1 MKIKIIDLLNKMANG
16 EQPSHIR
23 VFGRDWYWNNYDG
36 YVTKSSLSTTHDA
49 QNYLFKSYRLDFA
62 LDEKVEII
70 EEPVELPNE
79 YKIPKME
86 SADNERI
93 LQAEIKINKI
103 ISYLKAKEELL
114 NKLAN
119 EKTPP
124 KIKFK
129 NTTKPIFEYNIRNG
143 KYEYCYKSNKGKN
156 EICELTFLN
165 LKDEIEIIEEEKKI
179 ELPENIEIHKIEH
192 K

>member
-1 MKIKIIDLLNKMANG
+1 MKIIDLLNKMANG

-36 YVTKSSLSTTHDA
+36 YVTKSSLSTTPDA
-49 QNYLFKSYRLDFA
+49 QIYLFKSNRLDFI
-62 LDEKVEII
+62 LNDEIEII

-103 ISYLKAKEELL
+103 IYYLKE
-114 NKLAN
+114 
-119 EKTPP
+119 
-124 KIKFK
+124 
-129 NTTKPIFEYNIRNG
+129 
-143 KYEYCYKSNKGKN
+143 
-156 EICELTFLN
+156 
-165 LKDEIEIIEEEKKI
+165 
-179 ELPENIEIHKIEH
+179 
-192 K
+192 